1 MTRCHQYCFF
11 YAVRYVHILNMYML
25 PCHTLETHTKCT
37 CIHSTDFFDDM
48 HVNTFMYV
56 HKYSNTIWVWYTI
69 VLYRT
74 YLVKNTYYKCS
85 KCQLHSSGK
94 ASPPTVWRV
103 LTHLNPDSKYT
114 ERVCCLAYIESK
126 PLNVYLY
133 YYTTYLPFFW
143 HYTQHLFDVIIFL
156 IRSPRTQ

>member
-1 MTRCHQYCFF
+1 MRLSQIKMKWKKEIKRFIVTLIHTVTRCHQYCFF

-85 KCQLHSSGK
+85 K
-94 ASPPTVWRV
+94 
-103 LTHLNPDSKYT
+103 YT

>member
-1 MTRCHQYCFF
+1 MRLSQIKMKWKKEIKRFIVTLIHTVTRCHQYCFF

-85 KCQLHSSGK
+85 K
-94 ASPPTVWRV
+94 
-103 LTHLNPDSKYT
+103 YT
-114 ERVCCLAYIESK
+114 ERVCCLAYIETTHLSV
-126 PLNVYLY
+126 LLY
-133 YYTTYLPFFW
+133 YLHFFDIT
-143 HYTQHLFDVIIFL
+143 HICLMSSF
-156 IRSPRTQ
+156 SS